1 MSCNARAILFSVQRD
16 RMNVFERNLNVS
28 SVPNRLYYQIQHGNT
43 SDRHMQEYLC

>member
-28 SVPNRLYYQIQHGNT
+28 NAPNRLYYQIQRGKT
-43 SDRHMQEYLC
+43 ADRQMQEYPC